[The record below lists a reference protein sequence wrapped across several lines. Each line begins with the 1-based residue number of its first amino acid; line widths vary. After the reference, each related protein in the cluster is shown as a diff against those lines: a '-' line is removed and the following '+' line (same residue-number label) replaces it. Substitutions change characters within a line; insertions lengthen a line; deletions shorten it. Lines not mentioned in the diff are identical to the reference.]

1 MEEIKKALGEKGV
14 PVEILEGEPGNEHLI
29 LNVNL
34 GSEQDFTYQIWPVRS
49 TMPSFAM
56 RTQSSKADYYRLEVH
71 LRQGS
76 LGYDL
81 MGYSRRQLIEDVLD
95 HYEHHMHFLH
105 LQRENGGVKAACPT
119 RARHRRPDARPG
131 DPGRSIHVAVASI
144 RCRHEENMARFPRQQ
159 LYIHGA
165 YVDASS
171 NQTFESINPANGE
184 VLAEVAEAGAA
195 DWTRGES
202 AEQGQRIWAA
212 LTGIERARRRS
223 AARAQRRAGVLETLD
238 TGKPLSE
245 TRSVD
250 IVTGADVLEYYAAG
264 PGHRG

>member
-119 RARHRRPDARPG
+119 RARHRRPDHTRPG
-131 DPGRSIHVAVASI
+131 DPRTLHSRRGSVDPLSPRSQELEHGPFSTAATLYPW
-144 RCRHEENMARFPRQQ
+144 RLRRRQQ
-159 LYIHGA
+159 
-165 YVDASS
+165 
-171 NQTFESINPANGE
+171 
-184 VLAEVAEAGAA
+184 
-195 DWTRGES
+195 
-202 AEQGQRIWAA
+202 
-212 LTGIERARRRS
+212 
-223 AARAQRRAGVLETLD
+223 
-238 TGKPLSE
+238 
-245 TRSVD
+245 
-250 IVTGADVLEYYAAG
+250 
-264 PGHRG
+264 